1 MDGDLSNLE
10 SIKRGSKG
18 RNAPLVVTEEDREF
32 VKILSTMGITIDI
45 ACKLIKN
52 LDGGLGIAPETFF
65 KYFREEW
72 QTGGM
77 IANAKVANALYNSAI
92 NGDVTAQI
100 FWCKTKLG
108 WRTTEQVE
116 MGTPGQFDN
125 DSRTIAQRTAVVFE
139 RAQRLGIVI
148 DQGVAQTGGDEP
160 AGIH

>member
-1 MDGDLSNLE
+1 MDGDALMTE
-10 SIKRGSKG
+10 SIKRAKCRQKPFIPS
-18 RNAPLVVTEEDREF
+18 EEDREF

-45 ACKLIKN
+45 AIKLVKN
-52 LDGGLGIAPETFF
+52 VDGGRGIPLDTFF
-65 KYFREEW
+65 KHFREEW

-77 IANAKVANALYNSAI
+77 VANAKVANALYNSAI

-116 MGTPGQFDN
+116 LGTPGQFDN

-160 AGIH
+160 AGLH